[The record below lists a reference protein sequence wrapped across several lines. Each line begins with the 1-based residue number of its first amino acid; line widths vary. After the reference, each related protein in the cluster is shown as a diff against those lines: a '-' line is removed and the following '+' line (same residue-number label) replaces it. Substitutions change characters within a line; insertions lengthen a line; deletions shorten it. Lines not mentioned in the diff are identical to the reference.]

1 MKYYKISEDDLKD
14 LLRRASIFTVMEQNN
29 IIYSDIVKDA
39 LDDIGYNSVEEV
51 IEKEILPYCEE
62 I

>member
-39 LDDIGYNSVEEV
+39 LDDIGYNSIEEV

>member
-1 MKYYKISEDDLKD
+1 MKYYRISEVDLKD

>member
-39 LDDIGYNSVEEV
+39 LDDIGYNSIEEV
-51 IEKEILPYCEE
+51 IEKEILPYCKE

>member
-1 MKYYKISEDDLKD
+1 MKYYKISETDLKD

>member
-29 IIYSDIVKDA
+29 IIYSDIIKDA

-51 IEKEILPYCEE
+51 IEKEILPYCKE

>member
-14 LLRRASIFTVMEQNN
+14 LLRRASIFTVIEQNN

>member
-14 LLRRASIFTVMEQNN
+14 LLRRAAIFTVIEQNN

-39 LDDIGYNSVEEV
+39 LDDIGYNSIEEV

>member
-1 MKYYKISEDDLKD
+1 MKYYRISEDDLKN
-14 LLRRASIFTVMEQNN
+14 LLRRASIFTVIEQNN

-39 LDDIGYNSVEEV
+39 LDDIGYSSVEEV

>member
-1 MKYYKISEDDLKD
+1 MKYYKISEADLKD
-14 LLRRASIFTVMEQNN
+14 LLRRASIFTVIEQNN